1 VGLYCLAIPFKRLG
15 IALFSSPHL
24 HLRCKR
30 PSLRSAGTD
39 GCGFQRAVAMQT
51 TTRAAA
57 QGRRV
62 LIRKMRP
69 FEEPHTPPLP
79 HGGQASPYG
88 LRLYYRV
95 KAGALQNY
103 GGQVMGVSFQKR
115 HRLTFYGTLVRA
127 VISGVNSPRRD
138 SLSWCQASISYTG
151 RLFAGMG
158 AFDFFGRSLDAI
170 FEKRSPWQTLRVGI
184 LYCLNVCAIMERS
197 GNPGLIT
204 AQEPVWEPV
213 PQQPPRVF

>member
-1 VGLYCLAIPFKRLG
+1 LFGYTIQTARHSTLLQSASAPTVQAALPAVCWNRWLWIPTGCCDADHDSGR
-15 IALFSSPHL
+15 
-24 HLRCKR
+24 
-30 PSLRSAGTD
+30 GTGQESFD
-39 GCGFQRAVAMQT
+39 PKDASFRRA
-51 TTRAAA
+51 
-57 QGRRV
+57 
-62 LIRKMRP
+62 P
-69 FEEPHTPPLP
+69 YPPLP

-138 SLSWCQASISYTG
+138 SLSWCQASIYYTG